1 MAAAAPLTHHEIIE
15 LVEPFARQGR
25 QVDLAGSDRGARKLL
40 FKPVDRALSVPDLPA
55 LRETLELE
63 SLGTGSFRL
72 TRVLSGTVAGFEPV
86 RATLEARGS
95 DPAALLAR
103 FGAVDADRHL
113 RVGPG
118 YVIARSY
125 AFESFAEGPAEE
137 PALCRAT
144 VQVQGLTLGFE
155 ILALR
160 NAAADLVLQAA
171 PGEQA
176 HLPEDLLAVLGW
188 NWARLVPQE
197 NQRWTTRMR
206 LRGKGPP
213 RTRAAERAVERAAQ
227 HLASVLAEPPA
238 QFHARFVW
246 ARWGSVLRR
255 LIPTFTA
262 IGMLGGTLLLPRV
275 APNVDPGIWM
285 TLHYAPI
292 AIIGVAFMLQELPR
306 FEIPPLPRRLTQ
318 PRWRTPRPAPTPAP
332 EGSA

>member
-1 MAAAAPLTHHEIIE
+1 MATAAPLTHHEIIA
-15 LVEPFARQGR
+15 LVEPFARQGL
-25 QVDLAGSDRGARKLL
+25 QVDLAGSDRTARKVL
-40 FKPVDRALSVPDLPA
+40 FKPVERMLPDQSA

-72 TRVLSGTVAGFEPV
+72 TRVLTGALPGFDKLK
-86 RATLEARGS
+86 ATLEARGS
-95 DPAALLAR
+95 SPAELLAR
-103 FGAVDADRHL
+103 FGAVAPERHL
-113 RVGPG
+113 RCGQG
-118 YVIARSY
+118 YAIARSY
-125 AFESFAEGPAEE
+125 AFDSFADGVVEE
-137 PALCRAT
+137 PALCRAM
-144 VQVQGLTLGFE
+144 VHVEGFTLGFD
-155 ILALR
+155 ILSLR
-160 NAAADLVLQAA
+160 GAAADLVLQAT

-213 RTRAAERAVERAAQ
+213 RTRAAEQAVERAAI
-227 HLASVLAEPPA
+227 HLAQVLSEPP
-238 QFHARFVW
+238 QRFHARFAL

-262 IGMLGGTLLLPRV
+262 VGMLGGTLLLPRI
-275 APNVDPGIWM
+275 APNVDPGVWM

-318 PRWRTPRPAPTPAP
+318 DRWRTPRTAAAT
-332 EGSA
+332 EGAA

>member
-1 MAAAAPLTHHEIIE
+1 MATAAPLTHHEIIA
-15 LVEPFARQGR
+15 LVEPFARQGL
-25 QVDLAGSDRGARKLL
+25 QVDLAGSDRTARKVL
-40 FKPVDRALSVPDLPA
+40 FKPVERMLPDQSA

-72 TRVLSGTVAGFEPV
+72 TRVLTGALPGFDKLK
-86 RATLEARGS
+86 ATLEARGS
-95 DPAALLAR
+95 SPAELLAR
-103 FGAVDADRHL
+103 FGAVAPERHL
-113 RVGPG
+113 RCGQG
-118 YVIARSY
+118 YAIARSY
-125 AFESFAEGPAEE
+125 AFDSFADGVVEE
-137 PALCRAT
+137 PALCRAM
-144 VQVQGLTLGFE
+144 VHVEGFTLGFD
-155 ILALR
+155 ILSLR
-160 NAAADLVLQAA
+160 GAAADLVLQAT

-213 RTRAAERAVERAAQ
+213 RTRAAEQAVERAAI
-227 HLASVLAEPPA
+227 HLAQVLSEPPER
-238 QFHARFVW
+238 FHDRFVW

-262 IGMLGGTLLLPRV
+262 VGMLGGTLLLPRI
-275 APNVDPGIWM
+275 APNVDPGVWM

-318 PRWRTPRPAPTPAP
+318 DRWRTPRTAAAT